1 MTKIKW
7 EEVVFICLLVCFKE
21 QSEANNEVLETEN
34 ICQIFEFNG
43 RVEDKFMWISQG
55 VEQK

>member
-1 MTKIKW
+1 MIKIKW
-7 EEVVFICLLVCFKE
+7 EEVVFICLFVCFKE